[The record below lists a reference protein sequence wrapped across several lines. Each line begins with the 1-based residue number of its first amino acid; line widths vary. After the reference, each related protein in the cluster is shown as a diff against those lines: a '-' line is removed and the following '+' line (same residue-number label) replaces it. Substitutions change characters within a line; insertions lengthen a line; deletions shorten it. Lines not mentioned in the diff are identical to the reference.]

1 MLLTSFVMMFT
12 VYLRFTPAFTEKEDI
27 ARFHGYN
34 ERIAV
39 SNYVQVVEFYHRVIR
54 NADTFVGDTED
65 TVDTVQYSG
74 EGSGEDVRDVMFGSG
89 HGENTGG
96 DNLDEYQLLDGL

>member
-1 MLLTSFVMMFT
+1 MT
-12 VYLRFTPAFTEKEDI
+12 RFTPAFTEKEDI

-39 SNYVQVVEFYHRVIR
+39 SNYVQVVEFYHRIIR
-54 NADTFVGDTED
+54 NADTFAGE
-65 TVDTVQYSG
+65 TVDTVNTGDTAQYSG
-74 EGSGEDVRDVMFGSG
+74 EGSGEDVRDVMYGSG
-89 HGENTGG
+89 HGENPGG

>member
-1 MLLTSFVMMFT
+1 MT
-12 VYLRFTPAFTEKEDI
+12 RFTPAFTEKEDI

-54 NADTFVGDTED
+54 NADTFAGETVDAVNTGDTA
-65 TVDTVQYSG
+65 QYSG
-74 EGSGEDVRDVMFGSG
+74 EGSGEDVRDVVFGSG

-96 DNLDEYQLLDGL
+96 DDLDEYQLLDSL

>member
-1 MLLTSFVMMFT
+1 MT
-12 VYLRFTPAFTEKEDI
+12 RFTPAFTEKEDI

-39 SNYVQVVEFYHRVIR
+39 SNYVQVVEFYHRIIR
-54 NADTFVGDTED
+54 NADTFAGDTDRVD
-65 TVDTVQYSG
+65 TVDTAPYSG
-74 EGSGEDVRDVMFGSG
+74 EGSGEDVRDVMYGS
-89 HGENTGG
+89 GG

>member
-1 MLLTSFVMMFT
+1 MT
-12 VYLRFTPAFTEKEDI
+12 RFTPAFTEKEDI

-54 NADTFVGDTED
+54 NADTFAVDTVDTLD

-89 HGENTGG
+89 ENTGG

>member
-1 MLLTSFVMMFT
+1 MT
-12 VYLRFTPAFTEKEDI
+12 RFTPAFTEKEDI

-54 NADTFVGDTED
+54 NADTFVGDT
-65 TVDTVQYSG
+65 VDTAQYSG

-89 HGENTGG
+89 ENTGG

>member
-1 MLLTSFVMMFT
+1 MT
-12 VYLRFTPAFTEKEDI
+12 RFTPAFTEKEDI

-54 NADTFVGDTED
+54 NADTFAGDTDTVD
-65 TVDTVQYSG
+65 TVDTVQYPG
-74 EGSGEDVRDVMFGSG
+74 EGSGQDVRDVMYGSG
-89 HGENTGG
+89 QGENPGG

>member
-1 MLLTSFVMMFT
+1 MT
-12 VYLRFTPAFTEKEDI
+12 RFTPAFTEKEDI

-39 SNYVQVVEFYHRVIR
+39 SNYVQVVEFYHRIIR
-54 NADTFVGDTED
+54 NADTFAGDTMDTVD

-74 EGSGEDVRDVMFGSG
+74 EGSGEDVRYVMFGSG
-89 HGENTGG
+89 HGENPGG

>member
-1 MLLTSFVMMFT
+1 MT
-12 VYLRFTPAFTEKEDI
+12 RFTPAFTEKEDI

-39 SNYVQVVEFYHRVIR
+39 SNYVQVVEFYHRIIR
-54 NADTFVGDTED
+54 NADTFAVDTVDTVDTMDTEDTED
-65 TVDTVQYSG
+65 TVQYPG
-74 EGSGEDVRDVMFGSG
+74 EGSGQDVRDVMYGSG
-89 HGENTGG
+89 HGENPGG

>member
-54 NADTFVGDTED
+54 NADTFVGDTGN
-65 TVDTVQYSG
+65 TVQYSG
-74 EGSGEDVRDVMFGSG
+74 EGSGEDVGDVMFGSG
-89 HGENTGG
+89 QGENTGG

>member
-1 MLLTSFVMMFT
+1 MSWCVLLTSFVMMFT

-54 NADTFVGDTED
+54 NADTFVGDT
-65 TVDTVQYSG
+65 VDSG
-74 EGSGEDVRDVMFGSG
+74 EGSGEDVGDVMFGSG

>member
-1 MLLTSFVMMFT
+1 MT
-12 VYLRFTPAFTEKEDI
+12 RFTPAFTEKEDI

-54 NADTFVGDTED
+54 NADTFVGDT
-65 TVDTVQYSG
+65 VQYSG
-74 EGSGEDVRDVMFGSG
+74 EGSGEDVRDVMLGSG
-89 HGENTGG
+89 QGENTGG
-96 DNLDEYQLLDGL
+96 DNLDQYQLLDGL

>member
-1 MLLTSFVMMFT
+1 MT
-12 VYLRFTPAFTEKEDI
+12 RFTPAFTEKEDI

-39 SNYVQVVEFYHRVIR
+39 SNYVQVVEFYHRIIR
-54 NADTFVGDTED
+54 NADTFVGDTVDAEDAVD
-65 TVDTVQYSG
+65 TVNTQDSVQYSG
-74 EGSGEDVRDVMFGSG
+74 EGSGEDVGDVMFGSG

>member
-1 MLLTSFVMMFT
+1 MT
-12 VYLRFTPAFTEKEDI
+12 RFTPAFTEKEDI

-54 NADTFVGDTED
+54 NADTFAGDN
-65 TVDTVQYSG
+65 VDTVQYSG

-89 HGENTGG
+89 QGENTGG

>member
-1 MLLTSFVMMFT
+1 MFT

-39 SNYVQVVEFYHRVIR
+39 SNYVQVVEFYHRIIR
-54 NADTFVGDTED
+54 NADTFTGETLDTLD
-65 TVDTVQYSG
+65 MVDTVQYSG
-74 EGSGEDVRDVMFGSG
+74 EGSGEDVGDVMFGSG
-89 HGENTGG
+89 QGENTGG
-96 DNLDEYQLLDGL
+96 DKLDEYQLLDGL

>member
-1 MLLTSFVMMFT
+1 MT
-12 VYLRFTPAFTEKEDI
+12 RFTPAFTEKEDI

-54 NADTFVGDTED
+54 NGHLRGGD
-65 TVDTVQYSG
+65 G
-74 EGSGEDVRDVMFGSG
+74 G
-89 HGENTGG
+89 HGEHG
-96 DNLDEYQLLDGL
+96 

>member
-1 MLLTSFVMMFT
+1 MT
-12 VYLRFTPAFTEKEDI
+12 RFTPAFTEKEDI

-54 NADTFVGDTED
+54 NADTFAGE
-65 TVDTVQYSG
+65 TVDTVNTGDTAQYSG
-74 EGSGEDVRDVMFGSG
+74 EGSGEDVRDVMYGSG

-96 DNLDEYQLLDGL
+96 DDLDEYQLLDGL

>member
-1 MLLTSFVMMFT
+1 MT
-12 VYLRFTPAFTEKEDI
+12 RFTPAFTEKEDI

-54 NADTFVGDTED
+54 NADTFAGE
-65 TVDTVQYSG
+65 TVDTVNTGDTAQYSG
-74 EGSGEDVRDVMFGSG
+74 EGSGEDVRDVMYGSG
-89 HGENTGG
+89 HGENPGG